1 MEVHVLGINKRERR
15 ICDLF
20 RIATGVFGEQMNDC
34 EEMYS
39 VGAAAVGDDGDSG
52 GGDHNTG

>member
-1 MEVHVLGINKRERR
+1 
-15 ICDLF
+15 
-20 RIATGVFGEQMNDC
+20 MNDC

-52 GGDHNTG
+52 GGDHNTGWT